1 MAGKLT
7 ATKIENA
14 KAGDKPYKLTDGD
27 GMYLLIT
34 KGKASP
40 DGKFKPGTQKWWR
53 FDYRF
58 HGTRRTLSLGVY
70 PDVSLKDARDRLRKA
85 REVLAS
91 GRDPSAERQRE
102 KASNEKGNSFEAV
115 SNEWLD
121 KYRPTWAPKH
131 TEKVEGRFKQ
141 YVYPWLGALPV
152 NGITA
157 ADLLRILRRIEERGA
172 NETAHRVRQHC
183 GQVFRYAIATGRM
196 ETDPT
201 HGLRGALAP
210 AQVKHHAS
218 ITEPKAIGLLLH
230 ALDAYTG
237 YFVTRCALMLA
248 PLVFVRPGEL
258 RNAEWKEF
266 DLEAAEWRIPAEKMK
281 MSRPHI
287 VPLSTQAIEILKDL
301 QALTGTSRYTFPSV
315 RSRLK
320 PMSDATLTNALRSLG
335 YSGDQMT
342 VHGFRSMASTRLN
355 EMGWHRDAIERQ
367 LAHIEGNAVRAAYNY
382 AEHLPDRRRMMQ
394 AWSDYLDGLRKSAN
408 VTPIARIR
416 AA

>member
-14 KAGDKPYKLTDGD
+14 KAGDKPSKLTDGD
-27 GMYLLIT
+27 GMYLLLT
-34 KGKASP
+34 RSKALAE
-40 DGKFKPGTQKWWR
+40 GNAKPGSQKWWR

-70 PDVSLKDARDRLRKA
+70 PEVSLKDARDRLRKA

-91 GRDPSAERQRE
+91 GRDPSAERQRDRAGHD
-102 KASNEKGNSFEAV
+102 KANTFEAV
-115 SNEWLD
+115 AKEWIG

-131 TEKVEGRFKQ
+131 TEKIEGRFKL
-141 YVYPWLGALPV
+141 YVYPWLGTLPV
-152 NGITA
+152 NGIAA

-172 NETAHRVRQHC
+172 HETAHRVRQHC
-183 GQVFRYAIATGRM
+183 GQVFRYAIASGRM

-230 ALDAYTG
+230 AIDTYTG
-237 YFVTRCALMLA
+237 HFVTRCALKLA

-258 RNAEWKEF
+258 RNAEWNEF
-266 DLEAAEWRIPAEKMK
+266 DLQAAEWRIPAEKMK

-287 VPLSTQAIEILKDL
+287 VPLSTQAVEVLKEL
-301 QALTGTSRYTFPSV
+301 QALTGNGRYAFPSI
-315 RSRLK
+315 RTRLK
-320 PMSDATLTNALRSLG
+320 PMSDATLINALRSMG
-335 YSGDQMT
+335 YAGDQMT

-355 EMGWHRDAIERQ
+355 ELGWHRDAIERQ

-382 AEHLPDRRRMMQ
+382 AEHLPERRRMMQ
-394 AWSDYLDGLRKSAN
+394 AWADYLDGLRKSATI
-408 VTPIARIR
+408 TPISRIR